1 MAIEP
6 AMRPLLVGIRVDSG
20 SCFAEVKS
28 STKSGVPAKHDQGCY
43 AGLFKSMKKGDI
55 SLDEIVAEARN
66 KDNGS
71 ADEGVIYALNLL
83 DQKPRSH
90 PNWFATMARAK

>member
-1 MAIEP
+1 
-6 AMRPLLVGIRVDSG
+6 
-20 SCFAEVKS
+20 
-28 STKSGVPAKHDQGCY
+28 
-43 AGLFKSMKKGDI
+43 MKKCDI

-90 PNWFATMARAK
+90 PNWFAAMARAK